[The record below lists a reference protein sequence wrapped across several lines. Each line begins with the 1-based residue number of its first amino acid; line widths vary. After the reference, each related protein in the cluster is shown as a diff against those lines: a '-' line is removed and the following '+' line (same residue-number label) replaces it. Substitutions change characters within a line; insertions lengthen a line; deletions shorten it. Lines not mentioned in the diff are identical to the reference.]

1 MGLCISDRLMILEW
15 ASLGGIIS
23 NSYPPIPL
31 FEMLLGYGSLI
42 VRVLSFRKVFDTNKK
57 FILYPPT
64 TLFPKFKKKKK
75 KKKKKRKK
83 ERKKESRGNSSLGEI
98 L

>member
-42 VRVLSFRKVFDTNKK
+42 VRVLSFRKVFDTDVISVIHN
-57 FILYPPT
+57 FFDISPSP
-64 TLFPKFKKKKK
+64 LFAK
-75 KKKKKRKK
+75 
-83 ERKKESRGNSSLGEI
+83 
-98 L
+98 